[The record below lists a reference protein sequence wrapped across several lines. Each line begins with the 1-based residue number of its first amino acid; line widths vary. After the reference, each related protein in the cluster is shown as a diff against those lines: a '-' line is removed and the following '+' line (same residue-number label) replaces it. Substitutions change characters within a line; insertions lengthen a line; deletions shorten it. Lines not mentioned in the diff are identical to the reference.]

1 MDSIVR
7 AISEM
12 PAANAVASAFSK
24 MLSTR
29 VSLDDVKN
37 IPPSKVGATVLAYII
52 LCSSLRFRRVR
63 RMKKKL
69 NNPDRK
75 ALAKMTNVEAQSI
88 IGELYQYEFPMV
100 FLKSLQFALFKVV
113 IPCHLILARRKLT

>member
-12 PAANAVASAFSK
+12 PAANAVTSAFSK

-29 VSLDDVKN
+29 VSLDDIKN
-37 IPPSKVGATVLAYII
+37 IPPSKVGVMVLAYVM

-63 RMKKKL
+63 RMKKRL

-75 ALAKMTNVEAQSI
+75 ALSEMTNVEAQSI
-88 IGELYQYEFPMV
+88 ISELYQYEFPMV

-113 IPCHLILARRKLT
+113 IPCRLILAR